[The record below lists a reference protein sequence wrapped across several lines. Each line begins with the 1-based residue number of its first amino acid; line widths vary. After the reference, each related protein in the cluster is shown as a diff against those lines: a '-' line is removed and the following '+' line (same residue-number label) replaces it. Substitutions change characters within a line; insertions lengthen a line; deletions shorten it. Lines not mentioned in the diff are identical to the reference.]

1 MITYDTMKLEGI
13 QISPIDVAARK
24 GLDFRSGDQVRV
36 WNKIQEGNKT
46 RLQAFEGLVIARK
59 HGTEPGA
66 SFTVRKVVDSVGVER
81 IYPLYTPLID
91 KIEVV
96 RRSKVRRS
104 KLYYIRD
111 KATKE
116 VRKAMQ
122 KSRAATPVE
131 ETPAEVVA
139 EAK

>member
-1 MITYDTMKLEGI
+1 VITYDTMKLEGI

>member
-1 MITYDTMKLEGI
+1 MKLEGI

-122 KSRAATPVE
+122 KSRAAAPVE
-131 ETPAEVVA
+131 EVTA
-139 EAK
+139 EATPEAK

>member
-1 MITYDTMKLEGI
+1 MKLEGI

>member
-122 KSRAATPVE
+122 KSRAAAPVE
-131 ETPAEVVA
+131 EVSA
-139 EAK
+139 EATP

>member
-1 MITYDTMKLEGI
+1 MKLEGI

-122 KSRAATPVE
+122 KSRAAAPVE
-131 ETPAEVVA
+131 EVTAEPTP